1 MRADFHVRQTASE
14 TKMKTTH
21 RAVNRPDVPKR
32 RQQRHSYDESVNES
46 AKAIEDEA
54 VEIEREAPSEENE
67 PVETVEDES
76 GPDAPTFEG

>member
-1 MRADFHVRQTASE
+1 
-14 TKMKTTH
+14 MKTAH

-32 RQQRHSYDESVNES
+32 RQQHHSYDESVNES

-67 PVETVEDES
+67 PVEGVEDES
-76 GPDAPTFEG
+76 APDPPTFEG